1 MSILQKLSQNI
12 SQIPG
17 WHTSRH
23 IVVIESDD
31 WGSIRMPSLEVRESL
46 KAEGY
51 TIDNCKFSS
60 YDCLASTDD
69 LEALF
74 DILSS
79 VKDKNG
85 KHAILTAD
93 SVVANPDFDKIKD
106 SGYQQYYWEP
116 FTETLKKYPARHQ
129 NSFQLWKEGISS
141 GIFIPQLHGREH
153 LNVVRWMKALQSGDK
168 VTMHG
173 FDQCHFGLSKLTTNQ
188 LKVRYMD
195 GFGNA
200 NDESI
205 AFETQAIQDATRL
218 FEELFGYK
226 SSSFIAPCYIWRD
239 SVEKTLADCGVKYL
253 QGLSLQQI
261 PVADEPPKVKTKY
274 HYLGQKNK
282 YGQRYLIRNAF
293 FEPYKDNLTDKW
305 VYECLNRIQIAFR
318 WHKPAVISSHRIN
331 FIGSID
337 PSFRDR
343 NLELFKLLLSE
354 IVKRWPDAEFRSSN
368 QLGDLINGK

>member
-1 MSILQKLSQNI
+1 MIIRNI
-12 SQIPG
+12 FHNLLNIPG
-17 WHTSRH
+17 WRTNRH

-31 WGSIRMPSLEVRESL
+31 WGSIRMPSLEIRESL
-46 KAEGY
+46 KREGFS
-51 TIDNCKFSS
+51 IDKCKFSS
-60 YDCLASTDD
+60 YDSLASSED
-69 LEALF
+69 LLNLF
-74 DILSS
+74 DALSS
-79 VKDKNG
+79 VKDING
-85 KHAILTAD
+85 NHAILTAD
-93 SVVANPDFDKIKD
+93 SVVANPNFERIKE
-106 SGYQQYYWEP
+106 SGYQQYFWEP
-116 FTETLKKYPARHQ
+116 FTETLKKYPPSHQ

-153 LNVVRWMKALQSGDK
+153 LNVVRWMKALQTGDE
-168 VTMHG
+168 VTLHA
-173 FDQCHFGLSKLTTNQ
+173 FSQEHFGLSKLTTNR

-200 NDESI
+200 SEDSI
-205 AFETQAIQDATRL
+205 SIEEHIIEEAISMFEK
-218 FEELFGYK
+218 LFGYR
-226 SSSFIAPCYIWRD
+226 SASFIAPCYIWRD
-239 SVEKTLADCGVKYL
+239 TVEQALAAGGVKYI

-261 PVADEPPKVKTKY
+261 PITDEPPTVKTKY

-293 FEPYKDNLTDKW
+293 FEPYKDNSTDKW

-318 WHKPAVISSHRIN
+318 WHKPAIISSHRIN

-343 NLELFKLLLSE
+343 NLELFKLLLAE
-354 IVKRWPDAEFRSSN
+354 IVKRWPDVEFMSSN